1 MKSPID
7 ISGITARIT
16 ELKAETDRLE
26 RARDLIMGEEFI
38 AKGAAPGKGAPAVPP
53 ANDNKTASS
62 APPKFEDATI
72 LGRLAAKGPQ
82 TTKQITDWLHEA
94 DPSIH
99 HLGVLASLNRLVKA
113 GKAAHARKKFSFV
126 K

>member
-1 MKSPID
+1 MKSSID

-26 RARDLIMGEEFI
+26 RARDLIMGERFV
-38 AKGAAPGKGAPAVPP
+38 APVVPP
-53 ANDNKTASS
+53 ANDNKTASG
-62 APPKFEDATI
+62 AAVVPKFHDSDVLEHLSVGGA
-72 LGRLAAKGPQ
+72 Q
-82 TTKQITDWLHEA
+82 TVKQITESLRETIDI
-94 DPSIH
+94 SIH
-99 HLGVLASLNRLVKA
+99 HLGVLASINRLVKA

>member
-1 MKSPID
+1 MKSSID

-38 AKGAAPGKGAPAVPP
+38 AKGAAAPGKGAPP
-53 ANDNKTASS
+53 ANDNKTA
-62 APPKFEDATI
+62 PKFEDATI